1 MDITIKNEEYRFGC
15 RTVAIIFN
23 NDMTKIL
30 VQKIK
35 DIYMFPGGRLQILED
50 SKTAIEREL
59 KEELN
64 IVEPVKL
71 KYSTESF
78 LIFPNGQKY
87 HELGYYYI
95 LQIDEKKYGLDK
107 KDKILNNDYKHDG
120 NIYFEWIKLSN
131 IDNYK
136 IIPKN
141 IIDKIKEIK
150 FINDDK
156 VEHLIYR
163 EI

>member
-35 DIYMFPGGRLQILED
+35 DIYMLPGGRLQILED

-107 KDKILNNDYKHDG
+107 DDKILNNDYKHDG

-156 VEHLIYR
+156 VEHLFYR
-163 EI
+163 EF